1 MYVLAHY
8 QSVLIA
14 LREVIERTCIW
25 NQGQNFFLVCVIS
38 LVDAPLPPPHHHHR
52 RSVLLL
58 VCIQAA
64 CSSQTHLHHLRINGL
79 FPSQSQKRTSEVLT
93 GVRRLILAAAI
104 ASKMLLKFCC
114 GKMAE
119 MGNLMREYVPRSDSP
134 SLCPRLGFFLN
145 VT

>member
-14 LREVIERTCIW
+14 LREVIERTCMW
-25 NQGQNFFLVCVIS
+25 NQGQNFFLGCVIS
-38 LVDAPLPPPHHHHR
+38 LVDSAPPHHHHR

-93 GVRRLILAAAI
+93 GVRMLILAVAI
-104 ASKMLLKFCC
+104 ASKMLLKVLLWKN
-114 GKMAE
+114 GQN
-119 MGNLMREYVPRSDSP
+119 G
-134 SLCPRLGFFLN
+134 
-145 VT
+145 